1 MVTDS
6 QNHQNGLS
14 GQGETNYSS
23 AAWRAGDSERQR
35 QQSLASGGGDASP
48 ASQYETPIAQVSGIL
63 FAIVGGIIGWN
74 QSGKVGALIGFIAG
88 AIGGGVLAQFRV
100 GRYIVGA
107 IIVGTILFVGAA
119 IIFGPTE

>member
-1 MVTDS
+1 
-6 QNHQNGLS
+6 
-14 GQGETNYSS
+14 
-23 AAWRAGDSERQR
+23 
-35 QQSLASGGGDASP
+35 
-48 ASQYETPIAQVSGIL
+48 L

-88 AIGGGVLAQFRV
+88 AIGGVLAQFRV

-107 IIVGTILFVGAA
+107 IIVGTVLFVGAA